1 MSNVLQKKHAISA
14 VFISMRATLERA
26 VGRIVPAK
34 EIEDVVQDTYV
45 RILQSEQ
52 LDCIKRPESYLYK
65 TAVNLAK
72 DYLKSAHHNLSAYVE
87 DMDLVEH
94 RQSDEDS
101 VFKQFA
107 SEQEF
112 ARFCD
117 AVGELPEQC
126 RRVFVLRK
134 VYGFSQKEIAKSMGL
149 SVSTVEKH
157 IALGIK
163 RTYLSLRK
171 STRPAVVHHT
181 NAGDN
186 VVGGQG

>member
-1 MSNVLQKKHAISA
+1 MSEFLQKKHAISTA
-14 VFISMRATLERA
+14 FVAMRSSLERV
-26 VGRIVPAK
+26 VGRFVPAR

-72 DYLKSAHHNLSAYVE
+72 DYLKSAQHNLSFHVE
-87 DMDLVEH
+87 DIDLIEH
-94 RQSDEDS
+94 SQSGEDV

-112 ARFCD
+112 SRFCD

-134 VYGFSQKEIAKSMGL
+134 VYGFSQKEIAKSMNL

-157 IALGIK
+157 IALGLK
-163 RTYLSLRK
+163 RSYLSLRK
-171 STRPAVVHHT
+171 SAKPVAEPVANGT
-181 NAGDN
+181 DK
-186 VVGGQG
+186 VVGGL